1 MKHLKPKV
9 GKVIAYPFCHVIS
22 EREGGRILVLRRR
35 GGWTVGRNEMQ
46 GGRRELGRKV
56 TRTRKTLRG

>member
-1 MKHLKPKV
+1 M
-9 GKVIAYPFCHVIS
+9 
-22 EREGGRILVLRRR
+22 RRR

-56 TRTRKTLRG
+56 ARMRKNIKGVRREIM

>member
-1 MKHLKPKV
+1 MRR
-9 GKVIAYPFCHVIS
+9 
-22 EREGGRILVLRRR
+22 REGGRKVKGREEGRILVLRRR

-56 TRTRKTLRG
+56 ARMRKNIKGVRREIM